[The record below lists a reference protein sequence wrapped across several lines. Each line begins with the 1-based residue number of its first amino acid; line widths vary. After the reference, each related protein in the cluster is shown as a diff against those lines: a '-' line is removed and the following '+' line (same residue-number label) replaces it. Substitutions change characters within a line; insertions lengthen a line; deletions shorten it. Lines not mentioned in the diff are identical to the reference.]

1 MKEPDPT
8 ITSEVL
14 DAGLLTVFC
23 RVAEARNFSRA
34 AMRLGVAQP
43 MVTRKVRR
51 LEEKLGVQLFVR
63 SNRGCELTPEGEL
76 LASKATGILLQLA
89 QLKEEVAI
97 SSDQVTG
104 TIAVGVPVAAG
115 MLLAPHLMPL
125 IASRWPQLRVELIES
140 VTRNLLNSVQIRE
153 LSLALLYDPLGDTS
167 LIVKPLLM
175 ERLHLIGPPEAARK
189 LHNIKRVRVRD
200 IAGLPLVLPIRAQII
215 RVLLED
221 AFAEEG
227 IPLSPRYEANSPQL
241 LKTMVAQGLG
251 FTVLTLGSLAAE
263 VASGRLMAI
272 PFADR
277 GMSLTLTLVTS
288 KEQSRLRVVQLM
300 SELIVTEVRRLALA
314 GQWPG
319 SPQVMRG

>member
-43 MVTRKVRR
+43 IVTRKVRR
-51 LEEKLGVQLFVR
+51 LEEELGVQLFVR